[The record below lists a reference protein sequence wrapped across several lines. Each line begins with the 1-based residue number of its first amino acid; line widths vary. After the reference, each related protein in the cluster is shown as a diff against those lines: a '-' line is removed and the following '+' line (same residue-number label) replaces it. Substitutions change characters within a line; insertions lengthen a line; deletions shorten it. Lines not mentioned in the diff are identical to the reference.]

1 MNYKKQDIDRAFME
15 AAAGP
20 LGRKPVIYKKQDID
34 RIFTETVAGLLAQGY
49 QINPTTMN
57 GTQGEIAHIDL
68 RKGDDLLRVLL
79 EQEPLDWPTNG
90 CLCLVVGR
98 DTDHLRTDMD
108 EHVRRRNRTFEP
120 ACTIWNYDLQILSEI
135 KFYTFGYHSAIYAEI
150 FCDKATAEEA
160 AAKRTARALAWR
172 KSNNA
177 RRGLPDGFKSAAL
190 HWVQKKKGFKRCR
203 LDEIESVT
211 RVNLN
216 EDFTG
221 EVYPELDHYEIK
233 VRGRIFK
240 LYPRKEA

>member
-1 MNYKKQDIDRAFME
+1 MNYKKQDIDRIFTE

-49 QINPTTMN
+49 QINPATMR
-57 GTQGEIAHIDL
+57 GSQGEIAHIDL
-68 RKGDDLLRVLL
+68 SKGDDRLRVLV
-79 EQEPLDWPTNG
+79 EQKSAGWSMNG
-90 CLCLVVGR
+90 SLWLTVGR
-98 DTDHLRTDMD
+98 DRDHLRAD
-108 EHVRRRNRTFEP
+108 EFNATFNDTQ
-120 ACTIWNYDLQILSEI
+120 TIWNNRLVILSEI
-135 KFYTFGYHSAIYAEI
+135 KFYALDQRSIHDATL
-150 FCDKATAEEA
+150 FCDEATAEEA

-177 RRGLPDGFKSAAL
+177 RRVLPDGFKSAAL